1 MLCGDHVWLK
11 NGIVKLRKIKSD
23 KLLVKLFPREFINL
37 RQLERNFGARRIMF
51 KS

>member
-1 MLCGDHVWLK
+1 MLCGDYVCLK

-23 KLLVKLFPREFINL
+23 KLLVELFLREFINL
-37 RQLERNFGARRIMF
+37 RQLEKNFGTRRIMF